1 MNLAVI
7 GSGGR
12 EHAICYK
19 LKQSPKVK
27 KLICIPGNAGTQK
40 IAENIKEDISNFKAL
55 HKIIKKQN
63 IDLVVIGPEQ
73 PLVEGLVDYLAE
85 KKIRV
90 FGPDKFA
97 SQLEGSKGFMK
108 KLCKKNNI
116 PTANFEIFDNFND
129 ASNFIKKNGIPIV
142 VKADGL
148 AAGKGVTI
156 CTSIDEALKNTKDI
170 LEGKFKSS
178 KKVVLEEFLE
188 GEELSYFVIVDENSY
203 YFFGSAQDHKKVG
216 EGDTGPNTGGMGAY
230 SPAPLLT
237 KQLEE
242 KIKKKIIEPTIKAM
256 KIFGHPYKGFLYAG
270 LMIHKNEPYL
280 IEYNIRMGDPECQAL
295 MMRLETDLL
304 EIIDH
309 ATKNNLNNLQINWSK
324 KNSITIVLC
333 AKGYPAKYIK
343 DSEIKNLSN
352 ILTDENNQ
360 IFHAGTYEKNSK
372 IYSCGGRVLNATSSS
387 NSLIKARNKSLS
399 NLNKI
404 NWVDGFFRKDIGWKA
419 INSK

>member
-19 LKQSPKVK
+19 LKQSPNIK

-40 IAENIKEDISNFKAL
+40 IAENIKEDILNFKAL
-55 HKIIKKQN
+55 YQIIKKKN
-63 IDLVVIGPEQ
+63 IDIVLVGPEQ
-73 PLVEGLVDYLAE
+73 PLVEGLVNYLNK

-97 SQLEGSKGFMK
+97 SQLEGSKAFMK
-108 KLCKKNNI
+108 NLCKKNSI
-116 PTANFEIFDNFND
+116 PTANFDIFDNFDD
-129 ASNFIKKNGIPIV
+129 ASNFIKKNGAPIV

-148 AAGKGVTI
+148 AAGKGVTV
-156 CTSIDEALKNTKDI
+156 CSSIEEALKNTKDI

-178 KKVVLEEFLE
+178 NKVVLEEFLE

-203 YFFGSAQDHKKVG
+203 HFFGSAQDHKRVG

-230 SPAPLLT
+230 SPASLLT
-237 KQLEE
+237 NQLEE

-256 KIFGHPYKGFLYAG
+256 KILGHPYKGFLYAG
-270 LMIHKNEPYL
+270 LMINKGEPYL
-280 IEYNIRMGDPECQAL
+280 IEYNIRMGDPECQVL

-304 EIIDH
+304 QIIDH
-309 ATKNNLNNLQINWSK
+309 AIKNNLNNLQINWNK

-333 AKGYPAKYIK
+333 AKGYPSNYIK

-352 ILTDENNQ
+352 ILIDKNNQ
-360 IFHAGTYEKNSK
+360 IFHAGTYEKNNK
-372 IYSCGGRVLNATSSS
+372 IYSSGGRVLNITSASD
-387 NSLIKARNKSLS
+387 SLIKARNKSLS

-404 NWVDGFFRKDIGWKA
+404 NWNDGFFRKDIGWRV
-419 INSK
+419 INNK